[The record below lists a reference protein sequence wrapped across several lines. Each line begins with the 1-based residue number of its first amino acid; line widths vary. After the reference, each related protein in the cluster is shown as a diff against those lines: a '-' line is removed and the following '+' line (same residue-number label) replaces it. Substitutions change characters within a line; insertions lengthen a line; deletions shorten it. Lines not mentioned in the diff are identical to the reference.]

1 MRRDITTIIIGL
13 LFLLAGIAIGGN
25 MLGVFSF
32 HFNLNGWWTLFIIVP
47 ALIAIAQGG
56 FNAGNIIMLGVGVI
70 LLLNA
75 QNILPGSFTWRIIL
89 PVILLAVGF
98 QLLFGGSGRYSN
110 WNSRHWKAHHNPED
124 TDFGSN
130 STSTSSD
137 FKADYK
143 ASKADYKADY
153 KSDFGDSKGKNS
165 SGGIFNETS
174 RPGAQYKTA
183 SAMFGAQ
190 DIFYGAE
197 DFTGGSYTAL
207 FGGLTIN
214 LSNVNLVGDVVIQAT
229 AIFGGIDIILPPNVQ
244 VISHVTPIL
253 GGTDIKYAS
262 SRDPSAKKII
272 LNGCACFGGI
282 DIK

>member
-1 MRRDITTIIIGL
+1 MRRDITTIIIGI
-13 LFLLAGIAIGGN
+13 LFLLAGVAIGGN
-25 MLGVFSF
+25 MLGIFDF
-32 HFNLNGWWTLFIIVP
+32 QLNLHGWWTIFIIVP

-75 QNILPGSFTWRIIL
+75 QNVLPGAFTWRIIL
-89 PVILLAVGF
+89 PVILLAVGA
-98 QLLFGGSGRYSN
+98 QLLFGGSGRNSH
-110 WNSRHWKAHHNPED
+110 WNDRRWKNNCNPDDAHFD
-124 TDFGSN
+124 SN
-130 STSTSSD
+130 SSD
-137 FKADYK
+137 Y
-143 ASKADYKADY
+143 KADYKADY
-153 KSDFGDSKGKNS
+153 KNDYKTDYKYDSGDSKGKNS
-165 SGGIFNETS
+165 AGGIFTEAS

-197 DFTGGSYTAL
+197 DYSGGSYTAL

-214 LSNVNLVGDVVIQAT
+214 LCNVNLVGDVVIQTT

-272 LNGCACFGGI
+272 INGCACFGGI
-282 DIK
+282 DVK

>member
-13 LFLLAGIAIGGN
+13 LFLLAGVAIGGN
-25 MLGVFSF
+25 MLGIFSF
-32 HFNLNGWWTLFIIVP
+32 HFNLDGWWTLFIIVP

-110 WNSRHWKAHHNPED
+110 WNGRHWNRHHNPED
-124 TDFGSN
+124 ADFDSTSN
-130 STSTSSD
+130 SY
-137 FKADYK
+137 DYK
-143 ASKADYKADY
+143 SKADYKTDY
-153 KSDFGDSKGKNS
+153 KSDSGDSKGKNS

>member
-25 MLGVFSF
+25 MLGVFNF
-32 HFNLNGWWTLFIIVP
+32 HFNLAGWWTLFIIVP

-110 WNSRHWKAHHNPED
+110 WHGRHWDRHHNPED
-124 TDFGSN
+124 ADFDPTSN
-130 STSTSSD
+130 STSASSSSRT
-137 FKADYK
+137 DYK
-143 ASKADYKADY
+143 SDYKADY

-165 SGGIFNETS
+165 SGGIFTETS

-197 DFTGGSYTAL
+197 DFSGGSYTAL

-214 LSNVNLVGDVVIQAT
+214 LCNVNLVGDVVIQAT
-229 AIFGGIDIILPPNVQ
+229 AIFGGIDLILPPNVQ

-262 SRDPSAKKII
+262 SREPSAKKVII
-272 LNGCACFGGI
+272 NGCACFGGI